1 MVPKQQIISLSLG
14 AGVVAVGAVAAWQG
28 WLPGV
33 PRSKP
38 PIMAPVA
45 QIPPAPPAPSPAPT
59 PAPAPT
65 DQQQAGTLPAAPAA
79 PPAPGPAPAPAAKP
93 QPIIPQFDTVRVEPS
108 GDTVV
113 AGHGAPK
120 AKVDLM
126 NAESVLGDAKADDGG
141 DFVIVPQPLAPGTY
155 VLGLRSTS
163 GTQLPVNSTQTITV
177 SVPAKGQPGL
187 VVALTEPGKPS
198 KILTDPTAEG
208 GAPPP
213 APAPEKPP
221 AEAQPAPPPA
231 ATTTPPA
238 VPPKEAPPPKPAEAK
253 PSVVIK
259 TAEVDKGAFYA
270 AGFAPP
276 GTHVRIYLNGAALAD
291 VTADAAGNWS
301 LTIGKGMT
309 PGHYVIRADALDGQG
324 KVIARAEVP
333 FDVPVAVAAADAPTA
348 KSEPAPQPALQP
360 TPAPKPAELGSAA
373 PPPPAASG
381 AGGAPAAGTA
391 GGQPQPSATASA
403 DADASHAVVP
413 EISTA
418 TVTRGDSLW
427 RISRKTLGFG
437 VRYTL
442 IYQANAKQIRDPNLI
457 YPGQVFVLPH

>member
-1 MVPKQQIISLSLG
+1 M
-14 AGVVAVGAVAAWQG
+14 
-28 WLPGV
+28 
-33 PRSKP
+33 
-38 PIMAPVA
+38 
-45 QIPPAPPAPSPAPT
+45 
-59 PAPAPT
+59 
-65 DQQQAGTLPAAPAA
+65 
-79 PPAPGPAPAPAAKP
+79 
-93 QPIIPQFDTVRVEPS
+93 RVEPS

-113 AGHGAPK
+113 AGHGAPR

-126 NAESVLGDAKADDGG
+126 NAELVLGDAKADDGG

-163 GTQLPVNSTQTITV
+163 GSEPPVNSTQTITV

-198 KILTDPTAEG
+198 KILMDPTAEG

-213 APAPEKPP
+213 PPAADRPP
-221 AEAQPAPPPA
+221 AEAQDAPPPA
-231 ATTTPPA
+231 AATTPPA
-238 VPPKEAPPPKPAEAK
+238 VPPKEAPAPAKPAEAK
-253 PSVVIK
+253 PSVIIK

-270 AGFAPP
+270 AGFAPR
-276 GTHVRIYLNGAALAD
+276 GTHVRIYLNGSALAD

-333 FDVPVAVAAADAPTA
+333 FDVPVAVAAADAPAA
-348 KSEPAPQPALQP
+348 KPEPAPQPAP
-360 TPAPKPAELGSAA
+360 TPAPAPQPAPAGKPPVLGSAA
-373 PPPPAASG
+373 PPPAASG
-381 AGGAPAAGTA
+381 ENTPPAA
-391 GGQPQPSATASA
+391 ASA